1 MRTSDRTGERGDDS
15 RWTWGCS
22 RRAGAAGTEPD
33 ARDATPQRTLSWTG
47 TCTAPCTRKGATR
60 ATLTSWRPR
69 AGAPPFRYYVYV
81 TGEDA
86 ASGAAFPVY
95 GSPDLIRWTAL
106 GYGLAGA
113 PGKAH
118 WAPCVR
124 HVPGLARPYVM
135 LYSRAVGVGE
145 AAHIGHALR
154 RADAVAPEGPFQD
167 SGEVLTPDLDFAID
181 PDVYRLP
188 DGRLM
193 LAFATDFVA
202 DAPLGTGIVEAPIG
216 DDLRALT
223 GPWSILA
230 RATQDWQVYD
240 PARRLPWM
248 TIPGVDWERDTVRW
262 HTVEAPSGGLVSP
275 VRAPRLPLQRGL
287 LLRLLRRGRHRAR
300 RAGGAAA
307 PHRRRRGLRPPPP
320 AGGGGLRPGPLL
332 LAQRGPDGRAP
343 YLMYHARF
351 GSPRAPRQFALA
363 RLRWDGEGRPVA
375 EPP

>member
-1 MRTSDRTGERGDDS
+1 MAANAKLDGHLHRPLHPEGRDQGDPYLLQ
-15 RWTWGCS
+15 
-22 RRAGAAGTEPD
+22 AGARARPSATTSTSPGRTPPAGT
-33 ARDATPQRTLSWTG
+33 
-47 TCTAPCTRKGATR
+47 
-60 ATLTSWRPR
+60 
-69 AGAPPFRYYVYV
+69 
-81 TGEDA
+81 
-86 ASGAAFPVY
+86 AFPVY

-106 GYGLAGA
+106 GYGLRGA

-145 AAHIGHALR
+145 AAHIGHAIR

-216 DDLRALT
+216 GRAAGAHGALEHPGPGDAGLAGVRPRPAPAVDDDPGRGLGAGHRALAHRR
-223 GPWSILA
+223 GA
-230 RATQDWQVYD
+230 QRGA
-240 PARRLPWM
+240 RLP
-248 TIPGVDWERDTVRW
+248 
-262 HTVEAPSGGLVSP
+262 L
-275 VRAPRLPLQRGL
+275 RAPRLPLQRGL

-332 LAQRGPDGRAP
+332 LAQPAPDG
-343 YLMYHARF
+343 AR
-351 GSPRAPRQFALA
+351 RT
-363 RLRWDGEGRPVA
+363 
-375 EPP
+375 

>member
-1 MRTSDRTGERGDDS
+1 MAANAELDRHLHRPLYPEERDQGDPYLLE
-15 RWTWGCS
+15 
-22 RRAGAAGTEPD
+22 APQGA
-33 ARDATPQRTLSWTG
+33 QI
-47 TCTAPCTRKGATR
+47 APGA
-60 ATLTSWRPR
+60 
-69 AGAPPFRYYVYV
+69 PFRYYVYV

-106 GYGLAGA
+106 GYGLRGA

-124 HVPGLARPYVM
+124 YVPGLARPYVM

-145 AAHIGHALR
+145 AAHIGHAIR
-154 RADAVAPEGPFQD
+154 RADAVVPEGPFQD

-223 GPWSILA
+223 GPWRTLG
-230 RATQDWQVYD
+230 RATAGLAGVRPRPAPAVDDD
-240 PARRLPWM
+240 PGRGLGAGHRALAHRRGAQRGARL
-248 TIPGVDWERDTVRW
+248 
-262 HTVEAPSGGLVSP
+262 AL
-275 VRAPRLPLQRGL
+275 RAPRLPLQRGL

-300 RAGGAAA
+300 RAEGSCGPSPA
-307 PHRRRRGLRPPPP
+307 PDAGFVLRPRPEAGVYAPGHCLAGVP
-320 AGGGGLRPGPLL
+320 A
-332 LAQRGPDGRAP
+332 RGV
-343 YLMYHARF
+343 
-351 GSPRAPRQFALA
+351 RQTDAH
-363 RLRWDGEGRPVA
+363 RT
-375 EPP
+375 

>member
-1 MRTSDRTGERGDDS
+1 MAANAELERHLHRPLHPEGRDQGDPYLLE
-15 RWTWGCS
+15 
-22 RRAGAAGTEPD
+22 APQGAQGAQD
-33 ARDATPQRTLSWTG
+33 APY
-47 TCTAPCTRKGATR
+47 
-60 ATLTSWRPR
+60 
-69 AGAPPFRYYVYV
+69 RYYVYV

-106 GYGLAGA
+106 GYGLRGA

-124 HVPGLARPYVM
+124 YVPGLARPYVM

-145 AAHIGHALR
+145 AAHIGHAIR

-167 SGEVLTPDLDFAID
+167 SGEVLAPDLDFAID

-193 LAFATDFVA
+193 LALATDFVA
-202 DAPLGTGIVEAPIG
+202 DAPLGTGIVEAPI
-216 DDLRALT
+216 DDELRALT
-223 GPWSILA
+223 GPVSTLA

-275 VRAPRLPLQRGL
+275 S
-287 LLRLLRRGRHRAR
+287 GRPVYLFS
-300 RAGGAAA
+300 GGCFFDFYAVGAIERDA
-307 PHRRRRGLRPPPP
+307 QGELRPLTGAD
-320 AGGGGLRPGPLL
+320 AGFVLRPRPEAGVYAPGHCCWLSPPGGE
-332 LAQRGPDGRAP
+332 RGGETDGET

-351 GSPRAPRQFALA
+351 GSPQAPRQFALA